1 VSLQFSGIR
10 KSFGAIHALR
20 GVSIDVAAGS
30 AHALVGENGAGKSTL
45 LKILTGLVAPDEGEI
60 RWQGRRLDHASPRQ
74 AIEQGIGMVYQEML
88 CFPNLSVSG
97 NIFAGREICRY
108 GRLDE
113 ASMRARTVALLDR
126 LSLGIDPDTPAEY
139 LSAAHRQLLQVAR
152 ALAFECQ
159 ILVLDE
165 PTTALTDSEAD
176 HLFDVLRELQRG
188 GTTLVYVSHRLP
200 EVFRLCDRI
209 SVLRDGELVGTYDR
223 GAVAPGDIVRA
234 MVGRDLPARS
244 AEARAAQA
252 SDAARAK
259 ADHSAKADHTAKV
272 DHPGLSIHNLSRP
285 PQFSN
290 ISLKV
295 NRGEIVGL
303 FGLVG
308 SGRSELLETIFGLH
322 RAQSGRIA
330 IDGKTATFGSA
341 RDAVRAG
348 LALVP
353 EERQRQGLFFNLTLR
368 HNLVLASR
376 AVTRDLLIR
385 EQEEIG
391 VASGLLETWRIKA
404 PGVDAMPDSLSGGNQ
419 QKVVLAKWL
428 AANPRVLLLDE
439 PTKGVDV
446 GAKFE
451 IHEMIRRQAAGGLAV
466 LVVSSDL
473 PEILALS
480 DRILVMKEG
489 ALQGELPAHA
499 ATEEAVMHLATH
511 EMGATT

>member
-1 VSLQFSGIR
+1 
-10 KSFGAIHALR
+10 
-20 GVSIDVAAGS
+20 
-30 AHALVGENGAGKSTL
+30 
-45 LKILTGLVAPDEGEI
+45 
-60 RWQGRRLDHASPRQ
+60 
-74 AIEQGIGMVYQEML
+74 
-88 CFPNLSVSG
+88 
-97 NIFAGREICRY
+97 
-108 GRLDE
+108 
-113 ASMRARTVALLDR
+113 MRARTVALLDR
-126 LSLGIDPDTPAEY
+126 LSLRIDPDTPAEY

-152 ALAFECQ
+152 ALAFECE

-223 GAVAPGDIVRA
+223 SRRRARRHRSGNGWQGSRRSRVALR
-234 MVGRDLPARS
+234 LAR
-244 AEARAAQA
+244 RRGQ
-252 SDAARAK
+252 
-259 ADHSAKADHTAKV
+259 
-272 DHPGLSIHNLSRP
+272 GLSIKQSLPSTTLPRRLAKCRARRDCRP
-285 PQFSN
+285 LRPGRIGPLGAAGN
-290 ISLKV
+290 DV
-295 NRGEIVGL
+295 RPAPPA
-303 FGLVG
+303 
-308 SGRSELLETIFGLH
+308 SGRVE
-322 RAQSGRIA
+322 
-330 IDGKTATFGSA
+330 IDGATVSFGSA

-368 HNLVLASR
+368 DNLVLASC
-376 AVTRDLLIR
+376 AVKRDLLVR
-385 EQEEIG
+385 ERDEVG
-391 VASGLLETWRIKA
+391 VAAGLLGTWRIKA
-404 PGVDAMPDSLSGGNQ
+404 AGVDAMPDNLSGGNQ

-451 IHEMIRRQAAGGLAV
+451 IHEMIRRQAASPVWPV

-480 DRILVMKEG
+480 DRVLVMKEG
-489 ALQGELPAHA
+489 TLQGELPGDA

-511 EMGATT
+511 DPFDSQSRRDGLNRSLKAGRSEAVQGHARAQHGGDPHR